1 MSKLGKDPMLQELGA
16 SLKPC
21 PICQQS
27 KPCPCEDA
35 RKTIGRPD
43 LILHLKRVLQH
54 EYDQGY
60 NTTCDAIEDAI
71 TELERL
77 SDIAQSLHRE
87 ISHVRAINQRMVETL
102 IEIAPLKQFV
112 WTLDSSRSSA
122 NRRNGGDSGSDA
134 KPPKSEVTQEW
145 PRANPDELKL
155 FDEAT
160 KECTMNC
167 GPHVNDPRTA
177 RERKFLCEDCINK
190 EKKCK

>member
-1 MSKLGKDPMLQELGA
+1 MVRTYSAGVFAGTVVSRDGKEIALKDARRIWYWKGAA
-16 SLKPC
+16 SLS
-21 PICQQS
+21 Q
-27 KPCPCEDA
+27 
-35 RKTIGRPD
+35 
-43 LILHLKRVLQH
+43 L
-54 EYDQGY
+54 
-60 NTTCDAIEDAI
+60 
-71 TELERL
+71 
-77 SDIAQSLHRE
+77 
-87 ISHVRAINQRMVETL
+87 
-102 IEIAPLKQFV
+102 
-112 WTLDSSRSSA
+112 A